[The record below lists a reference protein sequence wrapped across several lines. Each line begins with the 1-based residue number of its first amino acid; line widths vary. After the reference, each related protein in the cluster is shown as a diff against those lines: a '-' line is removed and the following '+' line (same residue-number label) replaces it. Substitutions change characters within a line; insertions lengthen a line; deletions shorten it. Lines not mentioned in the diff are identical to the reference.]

1 MYLAFSNE
9 TDPAIVADLQQA
21 LDEARAAG
29 ELERILQ
36 RYQ

>member
-29 ELERILQ
+29 ELDQIMN

>member
-9 TDPAIVADLQQA
+9 TDPAIVADLQKA

-29 ELERILQ
+29 ELEQIVN